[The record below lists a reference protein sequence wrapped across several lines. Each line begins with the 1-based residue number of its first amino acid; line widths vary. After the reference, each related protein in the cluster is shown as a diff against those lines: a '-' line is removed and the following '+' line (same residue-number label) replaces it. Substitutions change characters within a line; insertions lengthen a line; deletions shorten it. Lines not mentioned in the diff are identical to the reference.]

1 MSNRILFLATG
12 MACPES
18 RCRTPVFTRYEGLV
32 IHWKTVHN
40 SYVELYFC
48 QMCGRQYKRRT
59 DANRHL
65 RQVHNGGIGVNRVR
79 NRDCIP
85 AQEEIPRKPPAVTST
100 PTSTDVT
107 SPVDRQQ
114 ARMEA
119 QADRQR
125 IKEEAERGQA
135 VAMTNPDL
143 DNVFLEDRFTL
154 MSAEPD
160 VLDYE

>member
-1 MSNRILFLATG
+1 MVENNSQSD
-12 MACPES
+12 S
-18 RCRTPVFTRYEGLV
+18 RVIKDRTQSG
-32 IHWKTVHN
+32 
-40 SYVELYFC
+40 SELTS
-48 QMCGRQYKRRT
+48 QGHGTQG
-59 DANRHL
+59 
-65 RQVHNGGIGVNRVR
+65 QGQG
-79 NRDCIP
+79 
-85 AQEEIPRKPPAVTST
+85 EIPRKPPAVTST
-100 PTSTDVT
+100 PTDVT

-135 VAMTNPDL
+135 VAMTNRDL
-143 DNVFLEDRFTL
+143 DNVFPEDRFTL

>member
-1 MSNRILFLATG
+1 MSHRILFPATG

-18 RCRTPVFTRYEGLV
+18 RCQTSVFTRYEGLV

-40 SYVELYFC
+40 STVELYSC

-65 RQVHNGGIGVNRVR
+65 RQVHNGGISVNRVR
-79 NRDCIP
+79 NRNYIP
-85 AQEEIPRKPPAVTST
+85 AQGEIPRKPPAVTST
-100 PTSTDVT
+100 PTDVT

-135 VAMTNPDL
+135 VAMTNRDL
-143 DNVFLEDRFTL
+143 DHVFPEERFTL